1 MKRGLRP
8 ALTVKLRGKIISPP
22 PQVLLAKMRPLGHP
36 TGSRTCRILANW
48 LNPAEGENSLSQLSK
63 IVVPGRGQGWKH
75 LQREG
80 ASEVCSHQGSQGNQL
95 SVHSRTRLLSFAC
108 LGDGLQK
115 SHHAAV

>member
-63 IVVPGRGQGWKH
+63 IVVPGGGRKVKLHVIPFFPDSTGRQIH
-75 LQREG
+75 L
-80 ASEVCSHQGSQGNQL
+80 
-95 SVHSRTRLLSFAC
+95 
-108 LGDGLQK
+108 
-115 SHHAAV
+115 